1 MASTAMQISALLLTL
16 VGFCIVISATISNKW
31 KISSTAT
38 SVITANWIFE
48 GLWMNCAA
56 NALGS
61 VQCKKF
67 LSIFSLPP
75 HVQACRALMII
86 ALALGLLAMALSLFG
101 LQCTKVGS
109 SDENTKGKIALAG
122 GLVFIFGGLS
132 SLVAISWYAG
142 MITKQFYDPLYGGI
156 KYELGDALYLGWAGS
171 LLLILGGSFLTC
183 SCKRKKKTQKGR
195 YEYDYTTTQ
204 TAPSNTKERK
214 QFDNEGPSRAYV

>member
-1 MASTAMQISALLLTL
+1 MSAALEITGFLLGLGGWLLTG
-16 VGFCIVISATISNKW
+16 VTVPNNYW
-31 KISSTAT
+31 KISTVQGN
-38 SVITANWIFE
+38 VITTSRVYEN
-48 GLWMNCAA
+48 LWKSCAQDST
-56 NALGS
+56 GIS
-61 VQCKKF
+61 SCKTF
-67 LSIFSLPP
+67 DSLLSLPA